1 MREAKNILEI
11 YKDTMTRKIVAE
23 LLEDPEAVEKYRKN
37 NKLKKDIKKKTN
49 RNPID
54 IRYIHESLAKQYLIM
69 ICSCI
74 YKKVDET
81 KDDELDK
88 AYNSFRILAQYLQ
101 KKGITGIIYPCT
113 RDTTVTGKNLVLFD
127 RNDAIPQE
135 KTIRHIVC
143 SEKTFKKE

>member
-1 MREAKNILEI
+1 
-11 YKDTMTRKIVAE
+11 MTRKIVAE
-23 LLEDPEAVEKYRKN
+23 LLEDPAAVEKYRKN

-81 KDDELDK
+81 KDDALDK
-88 AYNSFRILAQYLQ
+88 SYNQFRILAQYLQ
-101 KKGITGIIYPCT
+101 KKGVTGIIYPCT
-113 RDTTVTGKNLVLFD
+113 RDRTVTGKNLVLFD